1 MFPFPA
7 FPDPAAMLARLF
19 NALLR
24 REPWAGERL
33 AVHAGK
39 TVRFDIGGRSL
50 TFVIQADGQ
59 LQAPARASQTAASPA
74 HGGHAAQA
82 GRPSATPA
90 ASAAPNVILSIP
102 AQRLA
107 DLPAALRKRDPAA
120 LAGLMHV
127 QGDAGLAQV
136 VSSLA
141 QDLRWDAEDELA
153 RYVGDAAAVQ
163 LVRAGKAVFDG
174 ARHAADSLTGNVGEY
189 LAHESRMLLSRPVY
203 EEWTAELDALRQRL
217 DQLERRADRLGRVM
231 PIPAT
236 GGRS

>member
-33 AVHAGK
+33 AAHAGK

-59 LQAPARASQTAASPA
+59 LQAPARASQAAASPA
-74 HGGHAAQA
+74 HEGQA
-82 GRPSATPA
+82 GRPSASAA
-90 ASAAPNVILSIP
+90 ASDAPNVILSIP

-141 QDLRWDAEDELA
+141 QDLRWDAEDELG

-163 LVRAGKAVFDG
+163 LVRAGRAVFDG

-231 PIPAT
+231 PISTT
-236 GGRS
+236 GVRS

>member
-1 MFPFPA
+1 MFAPAPQARPIMPGSARIMFPFPA

-50 TFVIQADGQ
+50 TFDIQADGQ
-59 LQAPARASQTAASPA
+59 LQ
-74 HGGHAAQA
+74 
-82 GRPSATPA
+82 
-90 ASAAPNVILSIP
+90 SAAGSSGAVPNVVLSIP
-102 AQRLA
+102 SQRLA

-163 LVRAGKAVFDG
+163 LVRAGRAVFDG
-174 ARHAADSLTGNVGEY
+174 ARQAADSLTGNVGEY

-203 EEWTAELDALRQRL
+203 EEWVADLDALRLRL
-217 DQLERRADRLGRVM
+217 DQLERRAARLGRVM
-231 PIPAT
+231 PISTT